1 VKPTLRI
8 SNIDQRAAP
17 DLYCPEA
24 AGLELC
30 INGGTANP
38 VSFAEFTHRERS
50 YVVHVLRAQLRRR
63 VIWQREY
70 MERRIFS
77 RRVPILLRLR
87 TARRA
92 VSNVG
97 SESR

>member
-1 VKPTLRI
+1 V
-8 SNIDQRAAP
+8 
-17 DLYCPEA
+17 
-24 AGLELC
+24 C

-50 YVVHVLRAQLRRR
+50 YVVHVLRAQLWRL

-77 RRVPILLRLR
+77 RR
-87 TARRA
+87 
-92 VSNVG
+92 
-97 SESR
+97 